1 MLSYVKS
8 WPGVISIIGVV
19 ALALFGASTINSLA
33 PTPITVNDIM
43 RIVISLVVLGSSLY
57 VILSNKYPTDTLK
70 WAFGIIGVIVGY
82 WLPA

>member
-19 ALALFGASTINSLA
+19 ALALFGTSTLNSLA

-43 RIVISLVVLGSSLY
+43 RIVISLIVLGSSLY